1 MTSGMTVRADALAKT
16 YGRHQALRGIDLEL
30 LPGVVG
36 LLGPNGA
43 GKSTLIRILAT
54 LLAPNGGRVS
64 VGRWDP
70 ANLADR
76 VEIRRR
82 LGYLP
87 QELGLYPRFTAF
99 QFVDYLAVL
108 KELKDPV
115 VRHRRVQ
122 AALDAVDLGDEAG
135 RKLKQLSGGMRRRV
149 GIAQAIVAEPE
160 LLLLDEPTTG
170 LDPVQRSRFR
180 QLVAELGERATV
192 VLSTPLVED
201 VAAVCTQVVVLL
213 DGRVRFTG
221 TPSALRAMADGRVWV
236 ASAPG
241 PDAIASWRTE
251 SGLVRVL
258 GPAPGP
264 DATPAEP
271 TVEDGYL
278 LLTAA
283 TAVTV

>member
-43 GKSTLIRILAT
+43 GKSTRIRILAT
-54 LLAPNGGRVS
+54 LLAPTGGSVS

-108 KELKDPV
+108 K
-115 VRHRRVQ
+115 
-122 AALDAVDLGDEAG
+122 
-135 RKLKQLSGGMRRRV
+135 
-149 GIAQAIVAEPE
+149 
-160 LLLLDEPTTG
+160 
-170 LDPVQRSRFR
+170 
-180 QLVAELGERATV
+180 
-192 VLSTPLVED
+192 
-201 VAAVCTQVVVLL
+201 
-213 DGRVRFTG
+213 
-221 TPSALRAMADGRVWV
+221 
-236 ASAPG
+236 
-241 PDAIASWRTE
+241 
-251 SGLVRVL
+251 
-258 GPAPGP
+258 
-264 DATPAEP
+264 
-271 TVEDGYL
+271 
-278 LLTAA
+278 
-283 TAVTV
+283 